1 MDPPLKKKYRTVKVK
16 KFINSW
22 LDEYIDGVKT
32 STWLRP
38 DPEHIDRALCL
49 VCPAPCSFSING
61 GFKVVRQHCQG
72 KRHQEFLIKS
82 QNDPKF
88 RRIDN
93 SSPSILV

>member
-49 VCPAPCSFSING
+49 VCLAPCSFSING
-61 GFKVVRQHCQG
+61 GFKYTAVWSMRSSKEDSG
-72 KRHQEFLIKS
+72 RI
-82 QNDPKF
+82 NDY
-88 RRIDN
+88 
-93 SSPSILV
+93 LG